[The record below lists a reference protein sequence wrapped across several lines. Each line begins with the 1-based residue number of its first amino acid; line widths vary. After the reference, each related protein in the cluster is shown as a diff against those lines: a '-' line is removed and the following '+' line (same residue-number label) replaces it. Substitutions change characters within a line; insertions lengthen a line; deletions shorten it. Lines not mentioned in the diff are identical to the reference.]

1 MHYFTKE
8 VVYAG
13 MLMLKYLK
21 VEKVDKVM
29 VLMSK
34 VMYGD
39 MSKYGLS
46 RPKEGPFALKVKGG
60 RTPTIDVGCV
70 KNIKKGIVKV
80 AMVIRFDYI
89 FASSIN

>member
-1 MHYFTKE
+1 
-8 VVYAG
+8 
-13 MLMLKYLK
+13 MLKHLK

-34 VMYGD
+34 TKYGD

-60 RTPTIDVGCV
+60 PTPTIDVGCV
-70 KNIKKGIVKV
+70 ERIKKGKVKV
-80 AMVIRFDYI
+80 AIDIRSGYL
-89 FASSIN
+89 FASPNN